1 MVKIYGIT
9 FVIFLILDGV
19 WLGVIS
25 PGLYQEHIGHLL
37 AEEVNW
43 PAAALFY
50 LLFIAGLVFF
60 AIKPSLLQN
69 SWKAALRNGAF
80 FGLICYATYDLTN
93 HATMRDWPL
102 LITVID
108 LLWGTF
114 ICGISS
120 LVSFFAVRKLLK

>member
-1 MVKIYGIT
+1 MAKIYGIT
-9 FVIFLILDGV
+9 FVIFLVLDSV
-19 WLGVIS
+19 WLGVVS
-25 PGLYQEHIGHLL
+25 PGLYKQQIGHLL
-37 AEEVNW
+37 APQVNW
-43 PAAALFY
+43 AAAVLFY

-60 AIKPSLLQN
+60 AVKPSLQQN
-69 SWKAALRNGAF
+69 SWKSALSNGAF

-102 LITVID
+102 MITVID

-120 LVSFFAVRKLLK
+120 LVSFITARKLIK

>member
-1 MVKIYGIT
+1 MIKTYGIT
-9 FVIFLILDGV
+9 FIIFLVLDSV

-25 PGLYQEHIGHLL
+25 PGLYKEHIGHLL

-43 PAAALFY
+43 FAAGLFY
-50 LLFIAGLVFF
+50 LLFIAGLVYF
-60 AIKPSLLQN
+60 AIKPALLQKN
-69 SWKAALRNGAF
+69 WKTALQNGAF
-80 FGLICYATYDLTN
+80 LGLICYATYDLTN

-120 LVSFFAVRKLLK
+120 LVSYFAVKKLAK

>member
-9 FVIFLILDGV
+9 FVIFLILDSV

-37 AEEVNW
+37 AEKVNW
-43 PAAALFY
+43 PAAAIFY

-120 LVSFFAVRKLLK
+120 LVSFFAVRKFLK

>member
-1 MVKIYGIT
+1 MAKIYGLT
-9 FVIFLILDGV
+9 LVIFLILDSV

-25 PGLYQEHIGHLL
+25 PGLYQEKIGHLL
-37 AEEVNW
+37 ADEVNW

-60 AIKPSLLQN
+60 AVKPSLGQN
-69 SWKAALRNGAF
+69 SWKTALKNGAF
-80 FGLICYATYDLTN
+80 FGLVCYATYDLTN

-102 LITVID
+102 MITVID